1 MTTELLDRVGRIA
14 LATMFIRAV
23 PGKLLDFN
31 GTVASIASK
40 GISLPIASVLLAAA
54 IILLIVGSL
63 LLIVGRDTRIGAA
76 LLLVF
81 LLPTTLIF
89 HGSFEDPGLVRNV
102 TLMGALLLAITRP
115 VLSSRN
121 RLLARSARNSR
132 RWWT

>member
-1 MTTELLDRVGRIA
+1 MTTELVDRVGRIA
-14 LATMFIRAV
+14 LAAMFIRAI

-31 GTVASIASK
+31 GTVAGIASK
-40 GISLPIASVLLAAA
+40 GIPVPIASVLLAAA
-54 IILLIVGSL
+54 ISLLLVGSL

-89 HGSFEDPGLVRNV
+89 HGSLDDPGLVRNV

-115 VLSSRN
+115 AASSHPRPLSR
-121 RLLARSARNSR
+121 RAPRLAR
-132 RWWT
+132 WWP

>member
-1 MTTELLDRVGRIA
+1 MTTELFDRIGRIA
-14 LATMFIRAV
+14 LAAMFIRAI
-23 PGKLLDFN
+23 PSKLLDFN
-31 GTVASIASK
+31 GTVAGIASK
-40 GISLPIASVLLAAA
+40 GIAVPFASFLLAAA
-54 IILLIVGSL
+54 ITLLIVGSL

>member
-31 GTVASIASK
+31 GTVASIASQ

-54 IILLIVGSL
+54 ITLLIVGSL

-81 LLPTTLIF
+81 LLPTTLIM
-89 HGSFEDPGLVRNV
+89 HGSVDDPGLVRNV

-115 VLSSRN
+115 AASGRPRPLSHRAP
-121 RLLARSARNSR
+121 RLVRQRP
-132 RWWT
+132 

>member
-1 MTTELLDRVGRIA
+1 MTTELLDRVARIA
-14 LATMFIRAV
+14 LATMFIRAI

-31 GTVASIASK
+31 GTVAGIASK
-40 GISLPIASVLLAAA
+40 GIALPIASVLLAAA

-89 HGSFEDPGLVRNV
+89 HSSFDDPGLVRNV

-115 VLSSRN
+115 VMSSRN

>member
-1 MTTELLDRVGRIA
+1 MTTELFDRVGRIA
-14 LATMFIRAV
+14 LAAMFIRAV
-23 PGKLLDFN
+23 PGKLLDFD

-40 GISLPIASVLLAAA
+40 GIAVPFASALLAAA
-54 IILLIVGSL
+54 ITLLIVGSS
-63 LLIVGRDTRIGAA
+63 LLIAGRDTRIGAA

-89 HGSFEDPGLVRNV
+89 HGSVQDPGLVRNV

-115 VLSSRN
+115 EALCSHRPLSR
-121 RLLARSARNSR
+121 RARRFT